1 MNSKGYNIEIDWKPD
16 KNLNVPVYKQIIEY
30 IKKKIR
36 NGDWIVG
43 QKLPSQR
50 KLAEIFHVNRSTI
63 VAAMD
68 ELCSYGILESG
79 FGRGTKVAS
88 NTWSIL
94 ISNNT
99 PNWENLINGGSFQE
113 NKPIVKIINKMEYEE
128 GIIRLGTGELSPKLL
143 PKKKIERVFNN
154 VSKNINELN
163 YLEPLGL
170 MNLRKEICRRVKKS
184 GIEAE
189 PDNVLITSGSLQALH
204 LLSICILEKGSK
216 VYTEN
221 VSYVRSLN
229 LFQSSGISLCGIP
242 MDKEGMDF
250 YKISQLKNDSH
261 LSSIIYTIPSFQNP
275 TNRVMSKNRRKEL
288 INFCNENR
296 LPVIEDDAYGE
307 LYFEEMDEK
316 PLKSID
322 KNGIV
327 LYLGSISKT
336 LAPGIRIGWI
346 IGPQS
351 VIKRLGD
358 AKMQID
364 YGVSSIS
371 QWFLYEFYSSGLYDE
386 YLESIRSELK
396 KKRNIMIEY
405 LEKHYSDIASW
416 NIPQGGFYIW
426 VKFNNNIDTDKLFY
440 KAVQNKVIVNPGSI
454 YGAESKN
461 YIRFSYAYEDEERMK
476 KGLKIIRKL
485 IDDEMIRN

>member
-1 MNSKGYNIEIDWKPD
+1 
-16 KNLNVPVYKQIIEY
+16 
-30 IKKKIR
+30 
-36 NGDWIVG
+36 
-43 QKLPSQR
+43 
-50 KLAEIFHVNRSTI
+50 
-63 VAAMD
+63 
-68 ELCSYGILESG
+68 
-79 FGRGTKVAS
+79 
-88 NTWSIL
+88 
-94 ISNNT
+94 
-99 PNWENLINGGSFQE
+99 
-113 NKPIVKIINKMEYEE
+113 
-128 GIIRLGTGELSPKLL
+128 
-143 PKKKIERVFNN
+143 
-154 VSKNINELN
+154 
-163 YLEPLGL
+163 
-170 MNLRKEICRRVKKS
+170 
-184 GIEAE
+184 
-189 PDNVLITSGSLQALH
+189 
-204 LLSICILEKGSK
+204 
-216 VYTEN
+216 
-221 VSYVRSLN
+221 
-229 LFQSSGISLCGIP
+229 

-250 YKISQLKNDSH
+250 YKISQLKNHSH

-358 AKMQID
+358 VKMQID

-386 YLESIRSELK
+386 YLQSIRSELK

-405 LEKHYSDIASW
+405 LEKYYSDIASW

-426 VKFNNNIDTDKLFY
+426 VRFNNNIDTDKLFY